1 MIYFACP
8 QCDSEVVAPH
18 RKHAKRVRASMARM
32 YVCRN
37 CKHRFIVVS
46 FIARG
51 KLAEV
56 MEEAIQD
63 VH

>member
-1 MIYFACP
+1 MIYFSCP
-8 QCDSEVVAPH
+8 ECDSEAVAPH
-18 RKHAKRVRASMARM
+18 RKNAKRIKSFVVRM

-37 CKHRFIVVS
+37 CKHRFIVIS
-46 FIARG
+46 SIARG

-56 MEEAIQD
+56 LEEALQD